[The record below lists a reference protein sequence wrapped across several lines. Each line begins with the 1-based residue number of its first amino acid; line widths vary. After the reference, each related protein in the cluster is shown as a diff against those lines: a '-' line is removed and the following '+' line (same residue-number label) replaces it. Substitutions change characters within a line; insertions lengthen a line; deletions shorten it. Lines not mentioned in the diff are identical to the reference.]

1 MLSLEQEVRD
11 FLQNRSIF
19 WQDHSQAFDRLD
31 FSVKT
36 PELKR
41 PFHFDVKEK
50 RQRYNLDNWNLTKTE
65 EQHTFIL
72 DDLAA
77 RKTLAY
83 APRSGLII
91 RDNLSQSYHFFSI
104 VDLFLM
110 PKQRVNRPIH
120 RTHPAWKGK
129 WLINLQ
135 NATLAPTF
143 AEAFQQLLH
152 YATHQRSIFTSIK
165 SCYGEYVDEDIP
177 ESGQVRQPSH
187 WKTDVEE
194 TR

>member
-1 MLSLEQEVRD
+1 MLSLEQEVKE
-11 FLQNRSIF
+11 FLRQQSVY
-19 WQDHSQAFDRLD
+19 WQDHSDTFERLD

-36 PELKR
+36 PQLKR

-50 RQRYNLDNWNLTKTE
+50 RQQYNLDNWNLTESE

-83 APRSGLII
+83 APHSGIII
-91 RDNLSQSYHFFSI
+91 RDNLSQQYYFFSI

-110 PKQRVNRPIH
+110 PKKRVNRPIH

-135 NATLAPTF
+135 NTEMTPTF
-143 AEAFQQLLH
+143 AKAFQQMLQ
-152 YATHQRSIFTSIK
+152 YATRHRSIFTTINA
-165 SCYGEYVDEDIP
+165 CFGDYVDEDIP
-177 ESGQVRQPSH
+177 ESGQTRKPVH
-187 WKTDVEE
+187 WQTDVQE